1 MGHDAQSIQFLIDS
15 HIDKVNTA
23 IHKATEDAGCIPNRR
38 YKPKPFW
45 CPELSAARDKNVSG
59 GNFGYRTADHDLEKF
74 SNVISK

>member
-23 IHKATEDAGCIPNRR
+23 IHKVTKDAGCIPNRR

-45 CPELSAARDKNVSG
+45 CPELSAARDKKTFLVATLG
-59 GNFGYRTADHDLEKF
+59 TERTTIWRSF
-74 SNVISK
+74 